1 MRPACRMTIEEDS
14 GRFTQRFLSTE
25 SGRFRSNVEAGRR
38 RRAMRPKS
46 NAPRRSD
53 TPTLAAYT
61 LQRFKR
67 YPCQRFVAGTGVPR
81 VVANLSE
88 LAIQGQRR
96 PIMRH
101 GRTVKE
107 RLRPSQ
113 SPHRMR
119 PRDLPGTLKSRLAGR
134 YSSATELEIRS
145 HDRDMKMMRVVQH
158 LRDSLQR
165 FAAIVSVLWTAQ
177 THADRVRWIAIR
189 RKGGTC
195 NSSYALI
202 AQLQRKLGRAPI
214 TLRGNG

>member
-1 MRPACRMTIEEDS
+1 MRSACRMTIEEDS

-67 YPCQRFVAGTGVPR
+67 YPCQRFVAGTAGPR
-81 VVANLSE
+81 VVASLSE
-88 LAIQGQRR
+88 RAIQGQRR

-107 RLRPSQ
+107 RL
-113 SPHRMR
+113 PHRETLYGFIKVRGNPTLLLTDALQSDGNDFKEIEYRWGSPRAHEWALAVRRAPFRR
-119 PRDLPGTLKSRLAGR
+119 PAKRRALREAQPLRQSSRLVSFVETSAPVR
-134 YSSATELEIRS
+134 TMDYHFCRVAISSPA
-145 HDRDMKMMRVVQH
+145 
-158 LRDSLQR
+158 
-165 FAAIVSVLWTAQ
+165 
-177 THADRVRWIAIR
+177 
-189 RKGGTC
+189 
-195 NSSYALI
+195 
-202 AQLQRKLGRAPI
+202 
-214 TLRGNG
+214 